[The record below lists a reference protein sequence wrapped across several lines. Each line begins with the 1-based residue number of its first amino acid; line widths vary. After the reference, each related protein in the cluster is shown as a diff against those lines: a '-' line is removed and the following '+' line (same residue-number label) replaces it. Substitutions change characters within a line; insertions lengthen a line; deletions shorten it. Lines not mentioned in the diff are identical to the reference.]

1 MLKWRIA
8 YNFLCC
14 GSDQPILL
22 LLDLRDWQ
30 PEEHLV
36 WFILDVVDQL
46 DLAPL
51 PGYRGHHLSN
61 HPAGH
66 RPPASSTSHSSL
78 VARGSRAPKDYQR
91 HGGAPIPQRVGKNP
105 SIWS

>member
-22 LLDLRDWQ
+22 PPDLRDWL

-36 WFILDVVDQL
+36 WFILDVVTSSTL
-46 DLAPL
+46 PPLA
-51 PGYRGHHLSN
+51 GYRAL
-61 HPAGH
+61 
-66 RPPASSTSHSSL
+66 T
-78 VARGSRAPKDYQR
+78 
-91 HGGAPIPQRVGKNP
+91 
-105 SIWS
+105 